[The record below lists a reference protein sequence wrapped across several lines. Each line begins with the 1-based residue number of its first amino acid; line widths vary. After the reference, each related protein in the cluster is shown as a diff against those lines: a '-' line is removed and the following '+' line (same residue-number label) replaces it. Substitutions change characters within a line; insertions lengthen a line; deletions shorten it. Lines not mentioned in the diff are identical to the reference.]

1 MPSTKNQL
9 NPKDVE
15 FANVFS
21 IQLSR
26 QWIDKFLKGAK
37 EHGGINKPA
46 LIERAG
52 LHQDSLQEVYDLY
65 SYLQA
70 REVRIKRAT
79 YLLND
84 LRQESTSTKEND
96 KIQAI
101 IDLLA

>member
-1 MPSTKNQL
+1 MLPTEKQL
-9 NPKDVE
+9 NPKDVD

-26 QWIDKFLKGAK
+26 QWMDKFLKGAK
-37 EHGGINKPA
+37 ENGGVDKPA
-46 LIERAG
+46 LVERVG

-70 REVRIKRAT
+70 REVRIKRAM

-84 LRQESTSTKEND
+84 LRQESTSTRDND
-96 KIQAI
+96 KIQTI
-101 IDLLA
+101 IDLLS

>member
-1 MPSTKNQL
+1 MSSTENQL

-70 REVRIKRAT
+70 REVRIQRA
-79 YLLND
+79 LLLLRD
-84 LRQESTSTKEND
+84 LQNMSTSTTRTEL
-96 KIQAI
+96 IQSI
-101 IDLLA
+101 MNLLA